1 MPRSCSY
8 NDDLLPSEILTP
20 KGGITAKIQIS
31 PKHQKWES
39 PSFSDNRYS
48 LYLAHPPACLSFPP
62 LQASVYLLDQGVIY
76 SPFISFDGVV

>member
-39 PSFSDNRYS
+39 PGFSDNRYS
-48 LYLAHPPACLSFPP
+48 LYLAHPPCLSFF
-62 LQASVYLLDQGVIY
+62 SSFTGFRLLAGPRSDLLTVHIL
-76 SPFISFDGVV
+76 